1 MGGNGWIRVN
11 RVPLF
16 PENVTFRQQPLYFT
30 MLPQT
35 LEPFSPPCMP
45 TASAA
50 EQNDAQQNAQTLVL
64 KHLALVRVIA
74 WQIYG
79 SLPLHAS
86 VEMGDVV
93 QAGHVGLV
101 DASRSYHPGVEVPF
115 ASYAR
120 HRIRGEILDSLRKLD
135 SASRGL
141 RRWQR
146 RMEVETRSLTLSL
159 HREPSEEEVST
170 KLGVEIDQFR
180 KRRLSL
186 WYTSS
191 CALPVSRP
199 GERDDGGRATPAPAE
214 TGPDSVHERR
224 QLRQFLSRAV
234 GVLPPR
240 SRKVVLLYYLRN
252 MTMKQIG
259 VLLNVNESRVS
270 QIHKHALET
279 MARGLRAVGVK
290 SLQDI

>member
-1 MGGNGWIRVN
+1 MGQNEWMRVN
-11 RVPLF
+11 RVPHF
-16 PENVTFRQQPLYFT
+16 HENVTFGQQPLYFT

-35 LEPFSPPCMP
+35 LEPFSPSCMP
-45 TASAA
+45 TARAA
-50 EQNDAQQNAQTLVL
+50 EQNDAQHDAQTLVL

-79 SLPLHAS
+79 SLPLHAA

-159 HREPSEEEVST
+159 NREPSEEEVST

-191 CALPVSRP
+191 CAVPVSRP
-199 GERDDGGRATPAPAE
+199 GERDEGRAMTAPAE
-214 TGPDSVHERR
+214 AGPDSMHERR
-224 QLRQFLSRAV
+224 ELRQFLSRAV